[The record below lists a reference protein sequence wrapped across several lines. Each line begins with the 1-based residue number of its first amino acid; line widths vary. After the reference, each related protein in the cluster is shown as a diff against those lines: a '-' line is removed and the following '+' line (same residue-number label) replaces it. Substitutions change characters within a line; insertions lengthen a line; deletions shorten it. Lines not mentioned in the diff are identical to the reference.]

1 MTLWSSFY
9 RCDVEPPSPCL
20 QVAMETQ
27 QDAVGVAVKVQ
38 QRSDQSCQTTELI
51 DLQEETSR
59 QRQSG
64 SVGQQQRRNNP

>member
-1 MTLWSSFY
+1 
-9 RCDVEPPSPCL
+9 
-20 QVAMETQ
+20 METQ

-59 QRQSG
+59 QSG
-64 SVGQQQRRNNP
+64 WICLSAATQKYSFNFVY